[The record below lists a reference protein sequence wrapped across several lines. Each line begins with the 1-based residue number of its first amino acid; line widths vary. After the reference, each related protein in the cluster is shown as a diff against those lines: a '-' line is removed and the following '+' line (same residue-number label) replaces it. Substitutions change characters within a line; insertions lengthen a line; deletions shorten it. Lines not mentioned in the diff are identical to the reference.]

1 MHACD
6 THHPAYRIQS
16 VRAGYGIPTKN
27 ACTHSSSSLC
37 TCIRRARSTM
47 HVLRGA
53 SANIDQRPPFALV
66 EAHPASLS
74 ISQSLSLSFSVS
86 FSLYTYIHT
95 HTHTHTHMQIAI
107 MHTCAHTHACI
118 HTNVHTRTHKHT
130 HACIRTHRAREVQGG
145 NVSHH
150 GEHGTSLMHAGLR
163 YTSLEP

>member
-1 MHACD
+1 MSKAARKPQRQQIPMPAPPFSQASGNMVCHHDQAENERYRRTPRCECGGACARRGHPQKVYELYVYACIRSFMHA
-6 THHPAYRIQS
+6 
-16 VRAGYGIPTKN
+16 G
-27 ACTHSSSSLC
+27 
-37 TCIRRARSTM
+37 M
-47 HVLRGA
+47 
-53 SANIDQRPPFALV
+53 
-66 EAHPASLS
+66 
-74 ISQSLSLSFSVS
+74 
-86 FSLYTYIHT
+86 YTYIHT

-118 HTNVHTRTHKHT
+118 HTNVHTRTHTHT